1 MVSILLDIVY
11 TVLLT
16 VLSPWILYRILLQG
30 RYRDGWKE
38 RFGFVPRRYSNQP
51 CIWIHAV
58 SMGEI
63 NAIGSLVKQLQ
74 KVLPQYEIVVSST
87 TDTGMD
93 RAKKLY
99 GSTHRVFFF
108 PWDFSWAVKRALNRL
123 RPDLCIMMELEIW
136 PNFTKIS
143 HRRKIPVIVANGRIS
158 SDKGFPRYKR
168 FARLVRPIFRKLAL
182 VLAQDEMYA
191 ERFLYLG
198 VPKERLKTVGSLKYD
213 TAEVGEK
220 VAGAAGI
227 ADKLLLKKGL
237 SVIVAGSTGPGEEEI
252 ILRCYTELRDKYL
265 KNKALQLIIVPRKP
279 ERFDQVAG
287 LIQEQGLECV
297 RFSEAN
303 DGKCK
308 CSDNNNICVILGDTM
323 GDLRKFY
330 SLADVVFV
338 GRSLVPMGGSDMIEA
353 AALGK
358 PVIVG
363 PYTDNFV
370 EMVKTLQNGEG
381 IEIVANG
388 EQLTKILS
396 QYLNNK
402 ALRKSVGIRAQQ
414 VVRENQGATQR
425 SAEAI
430 VELLGYQKAF
440 RNGGIATEM
449 AATSDD

>member
-1 MVSILLDIVY
+1 
-11 TVLLT
+11 
-16 VLSPWILYRILLQG
+16 
-30 RYRDGWKE
+30 
-38 RFGFVPRRYSNQP
+38 
-51 CIWIHAV
+51 
-58 SMGEI
+58 
-63 NAIGSLVKQLQ
+63 
-74 KVLPQYEIVVSST
+74 
-87 TDTGMD
+87 
-93 RAKKLY
+93 
-99 GSTHRVFFF
+99 
-108 PWDFSWAVKRALNRL
+108 
-123 RPDLCIMMELEIW
+123 
-136 PNFTKIS
+136 
-143 HRRKIPVIVANGRIS
+143 
-158 SDKGFPRYKR
+158 
-168 FARLVRPIFRKLAL
+168 
-182 VLAQDEMYA
+182 
-191 ERFLYLG
+191 
-198 VPKERLKTVGSLKYD
+198 
-213 TAEVGEK
+213 
-220 VAGAAGI
+220 
-227 ADKLLLKKGL
+227 
-237 SVIVAGSTGPGEEEI
+237 
-252 ILRCYTELRDKYL
+252 
-265 KNKALQLIIVPRKP
+265 
-279 ERFDQVAG
+279 
-287 LIQEQGLECV
+287 
-297 RFSEAN
+297 
-303 DGKCK
+303 
-308 CSDNNNICVILGDTM
+308 M